1 MFRKWLL
8 IFLTTFAIGLNISYA
23 CVGKTIYIGHISS
36 LENEIIGNILS
47 RLITERTGTSV
58 KLKKFSNTNALFQAA
73 VNGEIDLF
81 MFDSNEIKTIVQ
93 TTDFEKAKTDINT
106 KFNLVLLKPVY
117 ETKAGY
123 NVPIIRKDTLKKFP
137 ALPRLIEKLN
147 GNLAPQI
154 ISELTKEV
162 DRRGIKDIVRE
173 FLKSKNLI

>member
-8 IFLTTFAIGLNISYA
+8 ILSLLFAIGINISYA
-23 CVGKTIYIGHISS
+23 CVGKTIYIGHINS
-36 LENEIIGNILS
+36 LENELVGNILS

-58 KLKKFSNTNALFQAA
+58 KLKKFSNANELFQAA

-81 MFDSNEIKTIVQ
+81 MFDSNEIKAIVQ

-147 GNLAPQI
+147 GTLAPNI
-154 ISELTKEV
+154 VSELTKEI
-162 DRRGIKDIVRE
+162 DKKGIKDTVRE